1 MALYLNNLDLNGNQ
15 LQKATVHPLG
25 TAPSSAQEGQIYYD
39 TGDNVV
45 YVNTSTTPSSPSW
58 KSMGGDITGVS
69 FTTDDSTTVSDTSG
83 NAAFTIAGGTGIT
96 TSSTGSTVTI
106 TVDTL
111 NQNTTGNAATVTT
124 NANLTGHV
132 TSTGNA
138 AVLGS
143 FTLAQLNTAISDGTV
158 GTQTLPSDFVSATNG
173 GTFGGN
179 VTVGSNSLTA
189 GSFVIGGH
197 TIDDIDITSEFVDA
211 DAHIMSS
218 KAIGARFAL
227 KNADTTG
234 NAATVTTNANLTGH
248 ITSVGNAAS
257 LGSFTT
263 AQLNAAISDGSINV
277 DQTNVSGTAATVT
290 GAAQTNITSVGTLTG
305 LTVSGNITANGN
317 INGDNATNVNN
328 INTITAKEIVMNT
341 AGSNTSL
348 KIGDQQSATV
358 TLGKVASSGNTDATD
373 VSVANNLSVGGG
385 LTVDGAVTLKGD
397 VVLETTTNTA
407 LKDKILLLNQGQTG
421 PPASTDDFGLLFS
434 RGHGTTL
441 GGQAG
446 KANMMIKWDESEL
459 QWQFIATSAV
469 GTESGAVDDIS
480 GSGSEGEDVLGDSG
494 FQHLRV
500 GKMTSVTF
508 HGNGGSLTSLNGS
521 AISTGTVAAARVAT
535 LNQNTTGTAGSISG
549 ITNSNIVQLAE
560 TQTLTNKTLTSPTL
574 TTPALGTP
582 ASGTLTNC
590 TFPTLNQNTSGTAA
604 GLSSTLAVASGGTGA
619 TSLDS
624 AGIVEKSGAQTI
636 AGAKTF
642 SSGIILDDGSGA
654 SPVLKF
660 KNEADTHWTVQ
671 NDNSN
676 NLKFTQAT
684 DLRVTFNAGGDVTIP
699 GSIDLGGS
707 IDVDG
712 TMEADA
718 ITLGGS
724 SVHATD
730 TNTSLGTSDTVVPSQ
745 NAVKTYVDSQSSSS
759 GNTGGRQAF
768 VLGHATSG
776 VAGNT
781 GSADGNNIFT
791 ITHGM
796 GASRNYGVEVIRN
809 GNNSG
814 GGETVIVDVARP
826 TDTTITITF
835 AAAVTAL
842 DYTAL
847 VCKY

>member
-15 LQKATVHPLG
+15 LIKATVHPLG
-25 TAPSSAQEGQIYYD
+25 TAPASAQEGQIYYD

-69 FTTDDSTTVSDTSG
+69 FTTDDSTTISDTSG
-83 NAAFTIAGGTGIT
+83 DAAFTIAGGTGIT

-111 NQNTTGNAATVTT
+111 NQSTTGSAGSVANALTVDNATVQLNSGTTYNGSTALTISAKTASIADGGTALATADQIHTFVTGASTTGNAATVTT
-124 NANLTGHV
+124 NANLSGHI
-132 TSTGNA
+132 TSVGNTA
-138 AVLGS
+138 SLGS
-143 FTLAQLNTAISDGTV
+143 FTLSQLNTAISDGTV
-158 GTQTLPSDFVSATNG
+158 GTQTLPTDFVSAASG

-179 VTVGSNSLTA
+179 VTVGTNSLTA
-189 GSFVIGGH
+189 GGFVIGGH
-197 TIDDIDITSEFVDA
+197 TVSDIDITSEFVDA
-211 DAHIMSS
+211 DDHVMSS

-234 NAATVTTNANLTGH
+234 SAG
-248 ITSVGNAAS
+248 
-257 LGSFTT
+257 
-263 AQLNAAISDGSINV
+263 
-277 DQTNVSGTAATVT
+277 TVT
-290 GAAQTNITSVGTLTG
+290 GAAQTAITSVGTLTA

-317 INGDNATNVNN
+317 INGDNATD
-328 INTITAKEIVMNT
+328 ITAIDKITVKEIGMNT

-348 KIGDQQSATV
+348 KIGDQQSATI
-358 TLGKVASSGNTDATD
+358 TLGKVNSTGNTDATD
-373 VSVANNLSVGGG
+373 VGVANNLTVGGS
-385 LTVDGAVTLKGD
+385 LTVNGGVTLKGD
-397 VVLETTTNTA
+397 VILETTTNTA

-421 PPASTDDFGLLFS
+421 PPASTDDFGILFS
-434 RGHGTTL
+434 RGHGTTDSNS
-441 GGQAG
+441 QAG

-459 QWQFIATSAV
+459 EWQFIATDAV

-480 GSGSEGEDVLGDSG
+480 GSGGEGEDVLGDSG

-500 GKMTSVTF
+500 GKMSSVTF
-508 HGNGGSLTSLNGS
+508 HGNGAALTNLSGS
-521 AISTGTVAAARVAT
+521 AITSGTVAAARVAT

-582 ASGTLTNC
+582 ASGALTNC

-604 GLSSTLAVASGGTGA
+604 GLSATLAVASGGTGA
-619 TSLDS
+619 TNLN
-624 AGIVEKSGAQTI
+624 ALVQTTGAQSI
-636 AGAKTF
+636 AGVKTF
-642 SSGIILDDGSGA
+642 TSGLVLDDAGGAAPIIKWVSNTEADGSGDDQEFSVFNTSA
-654 SPVLKF
+654 YKLRF
-660 KNEADTHWTVQ
+660 MQ
-671 NDNSN
+671 G
-676 NLKFTQAT
+676 AT
-684 DLRVTFNAGGDVTIP
+684 ARMDLDSTGLDVVNGIKIN
-699 GSIDLGGS
+699 GS
-707 IDVDG
+707 
-712 TMEADA
+712 A
-718 ITLGGS
+718 
-724 SVHATD
+724 VHATD
-730 TNTSLGTSDTVVPSQ
+730 TTTTLGTSDTKVPSQ
-745 NAVKTYVDSQSSSS
+745 NAVKTYVDNQSSSS

-768 VLGHATSG
+768 VLAAATSG
-776 VAGNT
+776 VAAT
-781 GSADGNNIFT
+781 STTVFT

-809 GNNSG
+809 SANSG

-835 AAAVTAL
+835 ATAPTVG